1 MANSIVHFEIFAADV
16 ERARK
21 FYEQVF
27 GWTFE
32 VGGPPDFYFIS
43 TGPAPDPGL
52 TQGLMAKRRG
62 ALAQGELNSFRVTIR
77 VRAIGDTMT
86 AIKAAGGT
94 IRGSMTDIPHVG
106 KVAEF
111 TDTEG
116 NIACVMEF
124 VPGHAL
130 SSG

>member
-1 MANSIVHFEIFAADV
+1 MANSVVHFEIFAADV

-27 GWTFE
+27 GWSFE
-32 VGGPPDFYFIS
+32 VGGPPDFYFIA
-43 TGPAPDPGL
+43 TGPDTDRGL
-52 TQGLMAKRRG
+52 THGLMAKRRQPMG
-62 ALAQGELNSFRVTIR
+62 QGELNSFRVTIR
-77 VRAIGDTMT
+77 VSSISDSMA

-116 NIACVMEF
+116 NIACVMEYA
-124 VPGHAL
+124 PGNPLA
-130 SSG
+130 SG